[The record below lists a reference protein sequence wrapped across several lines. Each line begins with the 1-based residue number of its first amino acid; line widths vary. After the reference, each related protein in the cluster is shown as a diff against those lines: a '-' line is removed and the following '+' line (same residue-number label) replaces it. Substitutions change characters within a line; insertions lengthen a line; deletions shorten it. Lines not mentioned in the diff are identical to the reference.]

1 MFEELSSNLYE
12 LIKKSNFQ
20 GVPLSIIKIVTLE
33 LLHGLAFLS
42 KINLIHCDI
51 KPENILLVNSNK
63 MDIKVLIY

>member
-51 KPENILLVNSNK
+51 KHENILLVNSNK